1 MGSRAER
8 AGESGRHDALRVA
21 VLTPSYWPEVRRGGE
36 RVVHEL
42 ATGLAAHGHRPRI
55 ITAHPG
61 RTTHTLEDGVEV
73 IRRRRPPEGRLTR
86 RRFEDH
92 LAHVPLAYKTLAAG
106 DDDLAHAVHVTDGLA
121 AARWSARTGRP
132 AVLTHLGIPDRPG
145 LVARRRRLEITLRA
159 ARGAAAVTAVSRHA
173 AAEFAHT
180 LGIEARTIY
189 PPVDVARFRPT
200 DARAEEPTVFC
211 AAPADVPHKRVGL
224 LVEAFGRLRRERPR
238 ARLVLLRPANAR
250 LAAQLEGA
258 GPGVQ
263 LIDDDAAALPVAYSR
278 AWVTA
283 LTSEGEAFGLVLAE
297 SLACGTPVVGSRH
310 GGIPEIVDG
319 PAVGRIFASDEP
331 DAVARALVEAL
342 ELAEDAGTPD
352 ACRHRAQSFSSERC
366 LDAHEALYAEV
377 LGRAAS

>member
-1 MGSRAER
+1 MGRRTER
-8 AGESGRHDALRVA
+8 AGASGRHDGLRVA
-21 VLTPSYWPEVRRGGE
+21 MLTPSYWPEVRRGGE

-42 ATGLAAHGHRPRI
+42 ATGLAARGHRPRI
-55 ITAHPG
+55 VTAHPG
-61 RTTHTLEDGVEV
+61 RTTRTLEDGVEV
-73 IRRRRPPEGRLTR
+73 IRRRRPPDGRLTR

-92 LAHVPLAYKTLAAG
+92 LAHVPLAYRTLAAG

-132 AVLTHLGIPDRPG
+132 AVLTHLGIPDRPA

-159 ARGAAAVTAVSRHA
+159 ARGAAAVTAVSRYA

-180 LGIEARTIY
+180 LGIEARAIY
-189 PPVDVARFRPT
+189 PPVDGSLFRPT
-200 DARAEEPTVFC
+200 DPRAEEPTVFC
-211 AAPADVPHKRVGL
+211 PAAVDVPHKRVGL

-238 ARLVLLRPANAR
+238 ARLVLLRPTDAR

-263 LIDDDAAALPVAYSR
+263 LIDDDPATLPAAYSR

-319 PAVGRIFASDEP
+319 PAVGRIFGADDP

-342 ELAEDAGTPD
+342 ELAADPGTPD
-352 ACRHRAQSFSSERC
+352 ACGHRAEFFSSERC

-377 LGRAAS
+377 LGAR

>member
-1 MGSRAER
+1 MDRRAER
-8 AGESGRHDALRVA
+8 AGASGRQDGLRLGM
-21 VLTPSYWPEVRRGGE
+21 LTPSYWPEVRRGGE

-42 ATGLAAHGHRPRI
+42 ATGLAARGHSPRI

-61 RTTHTLEDGVEV
+61 RTTRTLEDGVEV
-73 IRRRRPPEGRLTR
+73 IRRRRPPDGRLTR

-92 LAHVPLAYKTLAAG
+92 LTHVPLAYRTLAAG

-159 ARGAAAVTAVSRHA
+159 ARGAAAVTAVSRYA

-180 LGIEARTIY
+180 LGIEARAIY
-189 PPVDVARFRPT
+189 PPVDMGRFRPT

-211 AAPADVPHKRVGL
+211 PAAADAPHKRVGL
-224 LVEAFGRLRRERPR
+224 LIDAFARLRRDRPT
-238 ARLVLLRPANAR
+238 ARLALLRPADAG

-258 GPGVQ
+258 GPGVR
-263 LIDDDAAALPVAYSR
+263 LIDDDPTKLSAYYSR

-283 LTSEGEAFGLVLAE
+283 LTSESEAFGLVLAE
-297 SLACGTPVVGSRH
+297 SLACGTPVVGGRH

-319 PAVGRIFASDEP
+319 PAVGRIFAPDDA
-331 DAVARALVEAL
+331 DAVARALVEVL
-342 ELAEDAGTPD
+342 ELAEDASTPH
-352 ACRHRAQSFSSERC
+352 ACRQRAQFFSSERC
-366 LDAHEALYAEV
+366 LDAHEALYAEL
-377 LGRAAS
+377 LGGR